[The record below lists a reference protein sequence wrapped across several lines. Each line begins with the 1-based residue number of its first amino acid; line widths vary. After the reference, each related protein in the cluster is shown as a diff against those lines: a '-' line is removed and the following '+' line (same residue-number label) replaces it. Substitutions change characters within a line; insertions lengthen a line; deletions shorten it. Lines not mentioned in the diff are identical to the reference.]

1 MATLNSIFKLTD
13 GYSRTVDK
21 VMAKTDAASTK
32 LMGASKSADAF
43 NNKLNGMNKN
53 ASLASSG
60 LGKLVGTVVSLAAVQ
75 KTLNLADEMTLTS
88 ARLDLVNDGLQTTAE
103 LQDKIFASAQ
113 RARGEY
119 ASTASSVAKLGLLAG
134 DAFNSND
141 EIVAFT
147 ETFQKMAKVSGSSL
161 SESTNAMYQLT
172 QAMAAGR
179 LQGDEFR
186 SIMENAPM
194 LAQAIAK
201 SLGKSTGELREMAS
215 DGLITSNVIKTA
227 MFSAADEVNAKFAEI
242 PMTFSQAWTVIQ
254 NTLLQKFLQVI
265 QKIAE
270 GAQWIGDNWD
280 DLEPIF
286 YGAAI
291 AVGAYALGLG
301 ILKAQEIAAKIA
313 NDGLKA
319 SLLSNPLMWIAL
331 LIGVIVAVIAKWVQ
345 SVGGIDIAWQI
356 AVDKILTSLD
366 WLGIGFATATFAIVD
381 FAEGMKADFLSTTQ
395 EMVNGGID
403 LINEFIKAANKIPGI
418 AFDTIDNVTFGATAK
433 IEYEA
438 SKAGRADILKNMKY
452 DTNLNSSLRQSKIAD
467 AQAALDKGASSFDM
481 ADFGT
486 SNNPVTVEG
495 TGANGSVEVDM
506 SDESIQYL
514 RDIAERDYINKF
526 STATLAP
533 SIMVQFGDVHE
544 EADVNKVVGRL
555 KLILQEEIATAAEGV
570 YDV

>member
-21 VMAKTDAASTK
+21 VMAKTDAASSK
-32 LMGASKSADAF
+32 LMGASKSADSF

-88 ARLDLVNDGLQTTAE
+88 ARLDLVNDGLQTTAK
-103 LQDKIFASAQ
+103 LQDMVFASAQ

-119 ASTASSVAKLGLLAG
+119 ASTASSVAKLVLLAK
-134 DAFNSND
+134 DSFDSNK
-141 EIVAFT
+141 EIIAFT
-147 ETFQKMAKVSGSSL
+147 EIFQKMAKVSGSSL

-201 SLGKSTGELREMAS
+201 SLGKSTGELREMAA

-227 MFSAADEVNAKFAEI
+227 MFSAADEVNAKFADI

-254 NTLLQKFLQVI
+254 NTLLQQFLPVI

-270 GAQWIGDNWD
+270 GGQWIGDNWD
-280 DLEPIF
+280 SLEPIF

-291 AVGAYALGLG
+291 AVGAYAFGLG
-301 ILKAQEIAAKIA
+301 IMKIAAIQADIA
-313 NDGLKA
+313 NKGLKA
-319 SLLSNPLMWIAL
+319 TLLSNPLMWVAL
-331 LIGVIVAVIAKWVQ
+331 LIGIIVAVIAKWVQ

-356 AVDKILTSLD
+356 AVDKMLTGLD

-403 LINEFIKAANKIPGI
+403 LINQFITAANKIPGI

-438 SKAGRADILKNMKY
+438 SKAGRAEILKNMKY
-452 DTNLNSSLRQSKIAD
+452 DTRLNSSLRQSKIAD
-467 AQAALDKGASSFDM
+467 AQAALDKGSSSFDM

-486 SNNPVTVEG
+486 SNNPLTIEG

-506 SDESIQYL
+506 SDENIQYL

-533 SIMVQFGDVHE
+533 NITVTFGDVHE
-544 EADVNKVVGRL
+544 EADIDKVTGRL

>member
-21 VMAKTDAASTK
+21 VMAKTDAASSK
-32 LMGASKSADAF
+32 LMGASKSADTF
-43 NNKLNGMNKN
+43 NNKLNGLNKN
-53 ASLASSG
+53 ANAASLG
-60 LGKLVGTVVSLAAVQ
+60 LGKLVGTVVSLAAAQ

-88 ARLDLVNDGLQTTAE
+88 ARLDLVNDGLQTTIV

-119 ASTASSVAKLGLLAG
+119 ESTASSVAKLGLLAG

-201 SLGKSTGELREMAS
+201 SLGKATGELREMAA
-215 DGLITSNVIKTA
+215 DGLITSNVIKNA

-242 PMTFSQAWTVIQ
+242 PMTFSQAGTIIQ
-254 NTLLQKFLQVI
+254 NTILQKFLPII

-270 GAQWIGDNWD
+270 GAQLIGDNWD

-286 YGAAI
+286 YSVGAGALFYASAMGVLATKAWLAKAANQKMLLGLLASPWTWLAIGIGI
-291 AVGAYALGLG
+291 AVGALY
-301 ILKAQEIAAKIA
+301 
-313 NDGLKA
+313 
-319 SLLSNPLMWIAL
+319 
-331 LIGVIVAVIAKWVQ
+331 KWVK
-345 SVGGIDIAWQI
+345 SVGGASIAWEI
-356 AVDKILTSLD
+356 AKDKILTGLD
-366 WLGIGFATATFAIVD
+366 WIGIGFATATFAIVD
-381 FAEGMKADFLSTTQ
+381 FAYGMKADFLSTTQ

-418 AFDTIDNVTFGATAK
+418 AFDTIGNVTFGATAK

-438 SKAGRADILKNMKY
+438 SKAGRAEILKNMKY
-452 DTNLNSSLRQSKIAD
+452 DTRLNSSLRQSKIAG
-467 AQAALDKGASSFDM
+467 AQAALDKGSSSFDM

-495 TGANGSVEVDM
+495 TGANGSLEVDM

-533 SIMVQFGDVHE
+533 NITVQFGDVHE
-544 EADVNKVVGRL
+544 EADVDKVAGRL

-570 YDV
+570 YNV

>member
-21 VMAKTDAASTK
+21 VMAKTDAASSK
-32 LMGASKSADAF
+32 LMGASKSADTF

-53 ASLASSG
+53 ASTASLG
-60 LGKLVGTVVSLAAVQ
+60 LGKLVGTVASLAAVQ

-172 QAMAAGR
+172 QAMASGR

-201 SLGKSTGELREMAS
+201 SLGKATGELREMAA
-215 DGLITSNVIKTA
+215 DGLITSNVIKNA

-242 PMTFSQAWTVIQ
+242 PMTFSQAGTIIQ
-254 NTLLQKFLQVI
+254 NTILQKFLPVI
-265 QKIAE
+265 KKIAE

-301 ILKAQEIAAKIA
+301 ILKTQEIAAKIA

-319 SLLSNPLMWIAL
+319 SLLSNPLMWVAL
-331 LIGVIVAVIAKWVQ
+331 LIGIIVAVIAKWVQ

-356 AVDKILTSLD
+356 AVDKILTGLD

-381 FAEGMKADFLSTTQ
+381 FAEGMKADFLTTTQ

-433 IEYEA
+433 VEYEA
-438 SKAGRADILKNMKY
+438 NKAGRSDILKNMKY
-452 DTNLNSSLRQSKIAD
+452 DTRLNSSLRQSKIAD
-467 AQAALDKGASSFDM
+467 AQAALDKGVSSFDM

-533 SIMVQFGDVHE
+533 NITVQFGDVHE
-544 EADVNKVVGRL
+544 EADIDKVTGRL

>member
-21 VMAKTDAASTK
+21 VMAKTDAASSK
-32 LMGASKSADAF
+32 LMGASKSADSF

-53 ASLASSG
+53 AGAASLG
-60 LGKLVGTVVSLAAVQ
+60 LGKLVGTVASLAAVQ

-88 ARLDLVNDGLQTTAE
+88 ARLDLVNDGLQTTAK
-103 LQDKIFASAQ
+103 LQNMVFVSAQ

-119 ASTASSVAKLGLLAG
+119 ASTASSVAKLGLLAK
-134 DAFNSND
+134 DSFDSNK
-141 EIVAFT
+141 EIIAFT
-147 ETFQKMAKVSGSSL
+147 EIFQKMAKVSGSSL

-172 QAMAAGR
+172 QAMASGR

-201 SLGKSTGELREMAS
+201 SLGKSTGELREMAA

-227 MFSAADEVNAKFAEI
+227 MFSAADEVNAKFTEI
-242 PMTFSQAWTVIQ
+242 PMTFSQAGTIIQ
-254 NTLLQKFLQVI
+254 NTILQKFLPVI

-270 GAQWIGDNWD
+270 GAQLINDNWD

-286 YGAAI
+286 YSVGAGALFYASAMGVFATKAWLAKAANQEMLLGLLASPWTWLAIGIGI
-291 AVGAYALGLG
+291 AVGALY
-301 ILKAQEIAAKIA
+301 
-313 NDGLKA
+313 
-319 SLLSNPLMWIAL
+319 
-331 LIGVIVAVIAKWVQ
+331 KWVK
-345 SVGGIDIAWQI
+345 SVGGASIAWEI
-356 AVDKILTSLD
+356 AKDKILTGLD
-366 WLGIGFATATFAIVD
+366 WIGIGFATATFAIVD
-381 FAEGMKADFLSTTQ
+381 FAEGMKADFLTTTQ

-433 IEYEA
+433 VEYEA
-438 SKAGRADILKNMKY
+438 NKAGRADILKNMKY
-452 DTNLNSSLRQSKIAD
+452 DTRLNSSLRQSKIAD

-533 SIMVQFGDVHE
+533 NITVQFGDVHE
-544 EADVNKVVGRL
+544 EADVDKVAGRL

-570 YDV
+570 YNA